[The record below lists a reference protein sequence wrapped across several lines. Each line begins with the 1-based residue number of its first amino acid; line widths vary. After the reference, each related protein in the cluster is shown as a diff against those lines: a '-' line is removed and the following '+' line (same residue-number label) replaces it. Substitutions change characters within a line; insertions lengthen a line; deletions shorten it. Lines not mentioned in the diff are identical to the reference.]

1 MTTTSFSSSTFNI
14 PNFELSIDSTST
26 QNNFEAL
33 SKDKQK
39 IIKDFLF
46 AIDVA
51 NDILADRTSNN
62 DYHYDNDE
70 YIQVHFDLK
79 ALIKDVARWA
89 LNRHLFGDGWYS
101 AEVKLFSNDFWKCR
115 NWHNSFEKN
124 DEDFSFEEI
133 EKEYWKNVGE
143 NRDDFLFYYESG
155 TGNTSV
161 KFYRTG
167 DKIGLHI
174 WSDPDRY
181 SAWSNV
187 SGIGAF
193 CVDIDFNEFGGEERS
208 YGFVTHFN
216 SYRLYSIFKTNLKS
230 IVEAQNIYYSNLEEW
245 REENDIQMD
254 D

>member
-101 AEVKLFSNDFWKCR
+101 AEVKLFSNDF
-115 NWHNSFEKN
+115 
-124 DEDFSFEEI
+124 
-133 EKEYWKNVGE
+133 
-143 NRDDFLFYYESG
+143 
-155 TGNTSV
+155 
-161 KFYRTG
+161 
-167 DKIGLHI
+167 
-174 WSDPDRY
+174 
-181 SAWSNV
+181 
-187 SGIGAF
+187 
-193 CVDIDFNEFGGEERS
+193 
-208 YGFVTHFN
+208 
-216 SYRLYSIFKTNLKS
+216 
-230 IVEAQNIYYSNLEEW
+230 
-245 REENDIQMD
+245 
-254 D
+254 